1 MAKHHD
7 AKRYS
12 FQTQKCTEETCAY
25 CSINVLRMPNE
36 VFNYLQFL
44 PYPLL
49 DPSSQKYKPFDQTY
63 GKETTDTN
71 RSFLTSKPGKPKADV
86 KNHNLL
92 VPLLQVCFLIH
103 SVFHNTFLILGV
115 AYVEGGVR
123 GWAPLTKVKYAL
135 SILQIYWK
143 YTSKVYLK
151 HNSSILEAYFKYTS
165 SILQPNQLQKKY
177 TLSLLK
183 VYFLE
188 V

>member
-1 MAKHHD
+1 M
-7 AKRYS
+7 
-12 FQTQKCTEETCAY
+12 
-25 CSINVLRMPNE
+25 
-36 VFNYLQFL
+36 
-44 PYPLL
+44 
-49 DPSSQKYKPFDQTY
+49 
-63 GKETTDTN
+63 
-71 RSFLTSKPGKPKADV
+71 TSKPGKPKADV

-165 SILQPNQLQKKY
+165 SILQPVELQKKY
-177 TLSLLK
+177 TSSLYYFDKRSTVEAHYVILNQHFNVNLK
-183 VYFLE
+183 YTSSIL
-188 V
+188 